1 MPQEY
6 VEGKK
11 NNKGSVKKRRVGIF
25 QRLKNLFY
33 SIFHILAHLLIGFG
47 AKHTGARVLRW
58 LIAMGDSRAMFKLGE
73 MYWWGYKFARDPVK
87 AIELIEYAA
96 IRGNEAAIQ
105 FKEEMTEDG
114 LWRQGKNR
122 DEFME
127 MFDEHVVKEGNQRK
141 SFSFG
146 LVIVY
151 TILLIGFTWL
161 LTWWKG
167 LL

>member
-1 MPQEY
+1 MSYEY
-6 VEGKK
+6 IEGDKAKKDGKK
-11 NNKGSVKKRRVGIF
+11 KKGFVH
-25 QRLKNLFY
+25 RLK
-33 SIFHILAHLLIGFG
+33 SIFYALFHALAHIFIGFG
-47 AKHTGARVLRW
+47 AKGTGARILRW

-96 IRGNEAAIQ
+96 IRGNPDAIQ

-127 MFDEHVVKEGNQRK
+127 MFDEHVTKEHNQKR
-141 SFSFG
+141 SMNFWWVILYTALLFG
-146 LVIVY
+146 FAW
-151 TILLIGFTWL
+151 LLIWIRGS
-161 LTWWKG
+161 
-167 LL
+167 

>member
-1 MPQEY
+1 MSHEY

-11 NNKGSVKKRRVGIF
+11 SKKGGSNKKGLV
-25 QRLKNLFY
+25 QRLKNIFY
-33 SIFHILAHLLIGFG
+33 SIFHIMAHIFIGFG
-47 AKHTGARVLRW
+47 AKSMGAKLLRW

-96 IRGNEAAIQ
+96 IRGNPEAIQ

-127 MFDEHVVKEGNQRK
+127 MFDEHVSKENNQRR
-141 SFSFG
+141 SMNLWWPVLYTAI
-146 LVIVY
+146 LVGSI
-151 TILLIGFTWL
+151 WL
-161 LTWWKG
+161 VAWMRG

>member
-1 MPQEY
+1 MSQEY
-6 VEGKK
+6 VETKKTKKKGKK
-11 NNKGSVKKRRVGIF
+11 KGFK
-25 QRLKNLFY
+25 QRLKDTFFTL
-33 SIFHILAHLLIGFG
+33 FHILAHIFIGFG
-47 AKHTGARVLRW
+47 AKSLGAKVLRG

-96 IRGNEAAIQ
+96 IRGHPDAIH
-105 FKEEMTEDG
+105 FKAEMTEDG

-127 MFDEHVVKEGNQRK
+127 MFDEHITKESNQRR
-141 SFSFG
+141 SMNLWWPVLYTG
-146 LVIVY
+146 ILVGSI
-151 TILLIGFTWL
+151 WL
-161 LTWWKG
+161 VAWMRG

>member
-1 MPQEY
+1 MSQEY
-6 VEGKK
+6 VESKKSKKSGKK
-11 NNKGSVKKRRVGIF
+11 KGFG

-33 SIFHILAHLLIGFG
+33 LIFHIMAHICIGFG
-47 AKHTGARVLRW
+47 AKGMGAKVLRW

-96 IRGNEAAIQ
+96 IRGNPDATR

-127 MFDEHVVKEGNQRK
+127 MFDDHVTKEFNQKR
-141 SFSFG
+141 SMN
-146 LVIVY
+146 LWWIVLY
-151 TILLIGFTWL
+151 T
-161 LTWWKG
+161 G
-167 LL
+167 LLVGFMWFLSWMKGTPTL